1 MTRMEA
7 NTLGPPRRY
16 TYRMTGKSCMVLKS
30 VDSRATIA
38 AMSVLWFLGSEAGP
52 ISLMLSR

>member
-1 MTRMEA
+1 MMTRMVA
-7 NTLGPPRRY
+7 NPSLPRRH

-52 ISLMLSR
+52 ISLK